1 MKKFKFQ
8 LETLLKISNLEKE
21 KAELAFSAAVQA
33 LRRQQDFLQK
43 LQEELVK
50 GKQDYEKMLLS
61 RRVSAGQMQMYG
73 DYFSFKQKQ
82 IDLQQVAVRN
92 AEKKKAEKLQKML
105 EISKKVKALEQLKAE
120 RFLEYKQTLL
130 AEEQKEIDEI
140 GLQVYIHKSM

>member
-92 AEKKKAEKLQKML
+92 AEKKKAEELQKML